1 MWNGIVQAPKTANGL
16 REIDVHP
23 SLAALLKDYIADRES
38 GFLFQNTSGKPFSQ
52 TNALKRG
59 LHPILE
65 SMEREKCGFHSFR
78 SYRVTH
84 LRKNRVPE
92 DLLRFWIGHA
102 DKSVTDN
109 YSSVK
114 DDMEFRQSCAVNVGL
129 GFELPT
135 QIQVKKAT
143 LHPITPICT
152 QSEIVSSV
160 A

>member
-1 MWNGIVQAPKTANGL
+1 VWNGIVQAPKTANGL

-102 DKSVTDN
+102 DKSVTDH
-109 YSSVK
+109 YSK
-114 DDMEFRQSCAVNVGL
+114 MKEDAEFRQLCPENIGL
-129 GFELPT
+129 GFELPS
-135 QIQVKKAT
+135 VN
-143 LHPITPICT
+143 PIEKCELAPSCT
-152 QSEIVSSV
+152 QNDLVLQSV
-160 A
+160 